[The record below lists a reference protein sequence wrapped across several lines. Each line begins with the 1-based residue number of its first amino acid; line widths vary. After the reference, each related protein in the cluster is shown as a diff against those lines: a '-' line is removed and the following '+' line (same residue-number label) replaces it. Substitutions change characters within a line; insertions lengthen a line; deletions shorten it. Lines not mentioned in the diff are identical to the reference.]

1 MRGPRWVGYLR
12 VSTDEQLRGEGIE
25 IQRDAIIADARAAG
39 VSVIDWF
46 SDEAVSGSNG
56 LDKRNGIAEALG
68 YLDAHPSTT
77 LAVYRLDRLARD
89 LIVQEQL
96 LAEIWRAGGRV
107 HSCSETEAAYA
118 KPDDPDDPTRK
129 FIRQV
134 LGAAAEY
141 ERAMIRLRMVRGR
154 RRAIAESPHGWA
166 GGPPP
171 YGYRVAAAGGL
182 EPDEDEQAVLAT
194 IGVWRA
200 EGWSWQSIADDLNE
214 RGWHKRNGTP
224 WRKKDVHQT
233 YSRVLRQQPPEG

>member
-1 MRGPRWVGYLR
+1 
-12 VSTDEQLRGEGIE
+12 
-25 IQRDAIIADARAAG
+25 
-39 VSVIDWF
+39 
-46 SDEAVSGSNG
+46 
-56 LDKRNGIAEALG
+56 LDKRTGIAEVLG
-68 YLDAHPSTT
+68 YLDAHPGTT

-96 LAEIWRAGGRV
+96 LAEIWRAGGTV

-154 RRAIAESPHGWA
+154 RRAIAESPQGWA

-171 YGYRVAAAGGL
+171 YGYRAGAAGGL
-182 EPDEDEQAVLAT
+182 EHDDDEQAVLAT
-194 IGVWRA
+194 IGAWRA
-200 EGWSWQSIADDLNE
+200 EGWSWQSIADDLNQH
-214 RGWHKRNGTP
+214 GYLKRNGTP
-224 WRKKDVHQT
+224 WRRKDVHQT

>member
-1 MRGPRWVGYLR
+1 MSQPRWVGYLR

-46 SDEAVSGSNG
+46 ADEAVSGSNG
-56 LDKRNGIAEALG
+56 LDKRNGIAEAFG
-68 YLDAHPSTT
+68 YLDAQPGTT

-171 YGYRVAAAGGL
+171 YGYRVAAVGGL
-182 EPDEDEQAVLAT
+182 EVDDDEQAVLAR
-194 IGVWRA
+194 IGQWRA
-200 EGWSWQSIADDLNE
+200 EGWSWQSIADDLNQQ
-214 RGWHKRNGTP
+214 GFVKRNGTP
-224 WRKKDVHQT
+224 WRKKDVHQN
-233 YSRVLRQQPPEG
+233 YSRVLRQQPPLG